1 MCIRDRSTVFK
12 KKVTKIFI
20 NSKNTVAVLDIN
32 KFKRH
37 ECFQSFWIK
46 DCDFAAGEF
55 VETLA
60 LNVSKHSSDNFP
72 VGTKMISNR
81 LMSDFQLV
89 CSFDRG
95 LF

>member
-1 MCIRDRSTVFK
+1 MLQKNSFMTFGVFP
-12 KKVTKIFI
+12 V
-20 NSKNTVAVLDIN
+20 
-32 KFKRH
+32 
-37 ECFQSFWIK
+37 FWIK

-55 VETLA
+55 DETLA
-60 LNVSKHSSDNFP
+60 LKVSKHSSDNFP